1 MGKVGKLWHWS
12 QERRKRGKAKI
23 LNLDKAQTLHF
34 YNRFEEISLAFYRYQ
49 VSNAIYNIG
58 ISHIGSYHCRQRL
71 NQFQ

>member
-23 LNLDKAQTLHF
+23 LNLDKAQT
-34 YNRFEEISLAFYRYQ
+34 RFEEISLAFYRRQ
-49 VSNAIYNIG
+49 VSNDIQNIG
-58 ISHIGSYHCRQRL
+58 ISQIGSYHCRQRL